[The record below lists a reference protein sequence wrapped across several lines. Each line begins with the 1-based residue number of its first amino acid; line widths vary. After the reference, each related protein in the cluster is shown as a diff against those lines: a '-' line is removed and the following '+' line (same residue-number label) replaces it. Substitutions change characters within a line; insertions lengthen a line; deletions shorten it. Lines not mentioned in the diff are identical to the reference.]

1 MPVISL
7 VSPKG
12 GAGKTTAS
20 VVLAGEFAQTG
31 EEVTIID
38 ADPNT
43 PVVTWAARPNKPNN
57 IKVITDKSE
66 ETILDNIKE
75 ASKTSKL
82 VIVDLEGTANM
93 RVTYAISQSDLVL
106 IPVKPSM
113 LDAKEAAKA
122 ISLVRRTEDMSSR
135 KIPYA
140 VIFSQMPAAL
150 VTKNFKDI
158 AIQFQRLDV
167 PVLDVQM
174 IDREAYRT
182 IFSIGGT
189 IHTLTDKQV
198 GGLEAARANALSFA
212 QAVIGRLKS
221 KQIAAA

>member
-1 MPVISL
+1 
-7 VSPKG
+7 
-12 GAGKTTAS
+12 
-20 VVLAGEFAQTG
+20 
-31 EEVTIID
+31 
-38 ADPNT
+38 
-43 PVVTWAARPNKPNN
+43 
-57 IKVITDKSE
+57 KVITDKSE